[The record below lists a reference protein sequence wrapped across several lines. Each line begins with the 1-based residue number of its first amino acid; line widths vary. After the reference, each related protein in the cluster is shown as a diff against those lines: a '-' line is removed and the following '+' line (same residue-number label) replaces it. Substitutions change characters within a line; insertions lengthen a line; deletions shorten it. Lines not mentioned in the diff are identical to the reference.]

1 MNEKIKEMKQILED
15 ITSRPHKVK
24 SYDYSWEM
32 IGSDT
37 ELLREL
43 TEYTDGRTKLRITMF
58 VRDEGEYGIACERM
72 IEEIFLNVQV
82 LGYSLADIYKSK
94 DSVMQ
99 DIVLT
104 FNK

>member
-1 MNEKIKEMKQILED
+1 MEKKIEEMKQILED

-32 IGSDT
+32 IAGDT
-37 ELLREL
+37 ELLREV
-43 TEYTDGRTKLRITMF
+43 TDYTDGTTKLRITIF
-58 VRDEGEYGIACERM
+58 VRDDGEYGIACERM
-72 IEEIFLNVQV
+72 IEEIFLAVDV
-82 LGYSLADIYKSK
+82 MGYSLTGIYKSK
-94 DSVMQ
+94 DAVMQ

>member
-1 MNEKIKEMKQILED
+1 MEKKIEEMKQILED

-24 SYDYSWEM
+24 SYDYDWEL
-32 IGSDT
+32 IGNDT
-37 ELLREL
+37 ELLREV
-43 TEYTDGRTKLRITMF
+43 TDYTDGRTQLRITIF
-58 VRDEGEYGIACERM
+58 VGDEGEYGIACERM

-82 LGYSLADIYKSK
+82 MGYSLADIYKSK
-94 DSVMQ
+94 DAGIQ

>member
-1 MNEKIKEMKQILED
+1 MEKKIEEMKQILED

-24 SYDYSWEM
+24 SYDYSWET

-37 ELLREL
+37 ELLKEI
-43 TEYTDGRTKLRITMF
+43 TEYTDGKTTLRITIF
-58 VRDEGEYGIACERM
+58 SGDEGEYGIACERM

-82 LGYSLADIYKSK
+82 MGYSLADIYKSK
-94 DSVMQ
+94 DAVQQ